1 MRAGA
6 GGGDGWAVVCVC
18 VEGGSSTERVL
29 RKRGIEEGTQ
39 IGMGRRR
46 EECRAEQGHGF
57 GRRPAGLEL
66 TDVLSVDEAE
76 HLLEAPGLSAAQ
88 AQNP

>member
-1 MRAGA
+1 MK
-6 GGGDGWAVVCVC
+6 
-18 VEGGSSTERVL
+18 T
-29 RKRGIEEGTQ
+29 GTQ
-39 IGMGRRR
+39 IGMGIRR
-46 EECRAEQGHGF
+46 EECRAEQGDGF
-57 GRRPAGLEL
+57 GRRPAGSEL